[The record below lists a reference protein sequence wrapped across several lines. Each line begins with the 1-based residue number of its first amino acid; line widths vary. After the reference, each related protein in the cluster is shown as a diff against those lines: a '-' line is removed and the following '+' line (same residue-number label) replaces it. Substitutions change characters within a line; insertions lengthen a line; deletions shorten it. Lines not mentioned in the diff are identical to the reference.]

1 MAIRFDSFL
10 PEVLSLVPGCPDLL
24 AVNALRSAAIELCE
38 KADAYQLEM
47 DPITTIAGIYDYEFE
62 VPASTAVHKI
72 LWVSF
77 LGQDLEPITT
87 KLLEQRQPKWRT
99 RDEYGKPVYYVKLSS
114 EQLRIVP
121 VPNETESQSLII
133 NASLKPTQ
141 SASSLDNDFMNDY
154 KDTLV
159 NGAAFRL
166 LRQPSKEWTDFTG
179 AQIYGS
185 LFNEGIMSASRRA
198 NNYDMPISRK
208 VKYGGYAGSPVQRR
222 RSNYRRY

>member
-10 PEVLSLVPGCPDLL
+10 PEVLSLVPGCSDLL
-24 AVNALRSAAIELCE
+24 AVNALRNAAIELCE
-38 KADAYQLEM
+38 KSEAYQLEM
-47 DPITTIAGIYDYEFE
+47 DPITTIAGIHDYEFE
-62 VPASTAVHKI
+62 VPASTVVHRVM
-72 LWVSF
+72 WVSF
-77 LGQDLEPITT
+77 QGQELEPIST

-99 RDEYGKPVYYVKLSS
+99 SDEYGKPVYYIKLSN

-121 VPNETESQSLII
+121 VPDATESQSLIV

-141 SASSLDNDFMNDY
+141 SANSLDNEFMNDY
-154 KDTLV
+154 KETLV

-166 LRQPSKEWTDFTG
+166 LRQPSKDWTDFTG

-185 LFNEGIMSASRRA
+185 LFNEGMMNAYRRA